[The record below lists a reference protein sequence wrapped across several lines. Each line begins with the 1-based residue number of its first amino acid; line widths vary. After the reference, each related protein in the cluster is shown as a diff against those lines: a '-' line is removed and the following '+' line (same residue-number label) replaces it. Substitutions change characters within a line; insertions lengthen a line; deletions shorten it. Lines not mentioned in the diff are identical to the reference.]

1 MASSSS
7 VPPKSHEDAPAK
19 HLRPE
24 LAALVRALSAL
35 PEEERVRVYAA
46 VNEEAQ
52 SARATLS
59 WDDWDRARGG
69 VALGGNAVDDCDE
82 LYDGA

>member
-1 MASSSS
+1 MATSSS
-7 VPPKSHEDAPAK
+7 VPPTSHEAAPAK

-35 PEEERVRVYAA
+35 PEDERVRVYAA
-46 VNEEAQ
+46 VNEEAR
-52 SARATLS
+52 SARPTLT
-59 WDDWDRARGG
+59 WDDWDRARGS
-69 VALGGNAVDDCDE
+69 VSLGGNAVDDCDE